1 MLFTISKSP
10 GQPIIFILIL
20 LILLLSCSPARAQIF
35 SYGLS
40 VGVPLTNLATADNDR
55 SATTRRYSFG
65 PSLRIALPHGFA
77 LDVDLLYKRLD
88 LGTASNAARIR
99 AHRLELVPLL
109 EYALMQSPIR
119 PFVRAG
125 MSFNRVIAGGGSDAC
140 TDSLQENNG
149 YYCIGDE
156 VVAQL
161 RHSHTHGFV
170 LGSGVDFRLRALH
183 LEPELRITR
192 WVDRN
197 FGTQDSSLR
206 SNLTQIELLL
216 GFLF

>member
-1 MLFTISKSP
+1 MLFKISKP
-10 GQPIIFILIL
+10 ARQPIVFILTF
-20 LILLLSCSPARAQIF
+20 LILVLSCSPARAQSL

-40 VGVPLTNLATADNDR
+40 VGVPLNNLATANNGR
-55 SATTRRYSFG
+55 LSTTGRYSFG
-65 PSLRIALPHGFA
+65 PSLRVALPHGFA
-77 LDVDLLYKRLD
+77 LGLDLLYKRFD
-88 LGTASNAARIR
+88 IGSESNPSRIG
-99 AHRLELVPLL
+99 AHRLEIVPLL
-109 EYALMQSPIR
+109 EYALMHSSIR

-125 MSFNRVIAGGGSDAC
+125 MSFNRVIAGGGSNAC

-161 RHSHTHGFV
+161 RHSHTYGFV
-170 LGSGVDFRLRALH
+170 LGSGVDFRFRALR

>member
-1 MLFTISKSP
+1 MLFKISKPSR
-10 GQPIIFILIL
+10 QPIIFILIL
-20 LILLLSCSPARAQIF
+20 LILFLSCSPARAQIF
-35 SYGLS
+35 SYGLN
-40 VGVPLTNLATADNDR
+40 VGVPLNNLATADDGR
-55 SATTRRYSFG
+55 LAATGRYSFG
-65 PSLRIALPHGFA
+65 PSLHIALPHGFG
-77 LDVDLLYKRLD
+77 LDVDLLYKRLEF
-88 LGTASNAARIR
+88 GSASNPSRIT

-109 EYALMQSPIR
+109 EYAFMQSPIR

-125 MSFNRVIAGGGSDAC
+125 VSFNRIIVGSGSDVC

-170 LGSGVDFRLRALH
+170 LGSGVDFQLKALH